1 MGWQDWRENAE
12 RLFNRYR
19 KRIIVGSAAV
29 AGAYLAQQ
37 YWAAKQEDVEPLSL
51 SDFLGRVADSGVAD
65 IKLSL
70 DGAQMGVTGVL
81 PDGQKFQTSFPSN
94 LAPDIVKDLR
104 SHNIKFS
111 NHNPNGTIKL
121 TDVLFW
127 VINGL
132 LLFTILKGPSGLLS
146 GFGIKKKLVEQQ
158 DNTGVTFEDVAGID
172 EAKNE
177 LQEIVDFL
185 KNPDKYLKV
194 GAKIPKGV
202 LLSGPPGV
210 GKTLLAKAIAGEA
223 GVPFFSL
230 SGSDFVGMFVGLGAK
245 NVNDMFDRAPKKS
258 PSIIFID
265 EIDAIGGSRE
275 NRMGSG
281 ADDERDQTLN
291 ALLVRMDGLVPEDRV
306 IIIGATNLVEKL
318 DRALLRPGRFDR
330 KVEVSLPD
338 ALGREKIL
346 DVHVKNISLGS
357 DVSLR
362 DIAKT
367 TQGFSGA
374 ELANLVNE
382 AAIHA
387 AQLQQPSVLAAD
399 FTYAID
405 KITLGLARRS
415 MVLTQEQRTLL
426 AFHEAGH
433 AVTGL
438 HQRGSDPIEKATIV
452 PRGKGMGLVKTVS
465 DGERYSYTREE
476 FEAKLVAL
484 FGGREAERLIFGDE
498 KVTTGASSDLEVA
511 TNIARQMVAVYGMSS
526 MGQVHLAPK
535 DDWYSSESTLR
546 DADRAVADILKSA
559 EKRAAN
565 ILTEH
570 RDELEAVAN
579 ELQAVETLSGE
590 QIRIIAEIARSS
602 RPAAGPKPV

>member
-1 MGWQDWRENAE
+1 M
-12 RLFNRYR
+12 
-19 KRIIVGSAAV
+19 IT
-29 AGAYLAQQ
+29 
-37 YWAAKQEDVEPLSL
+37 VE
-51 SDFLGRVADSGVAD
+51 V
-65 IKLSL
+65 
-70 DGAQMGVTGVL
+70 
-81 PDGQKFQTSFPSN
+81 
-94 LAPDIVKDLR
+94 VKDLR
-104 SHNIKFS
+104 ANNVPFS
-111 NHNPNGTIKL
+111 NRNTRETWKL
-121 TDVLFW
+121 TDMFFW
-127 VINGL
+127 LIYGAVGFSL
-132 LLFTILKGPSGLLS
+132 LKGPGGLLS

-158 DNTGVTFEDVAGID
+158 ENTGVTFADVAGID

-265 EIDAIGGSRE
+265 EIDAIGGSRDK
-275 NRMGSG
+275 RMGSG

-346 DVHVKNISLGS
+346 AVHSREVSLGD
-357 DVSLR
+357 DVSLQE
-362 DIAKT
+362 IAKT

-387 AQLQQPSVLAAD
+387 AQLHQDTVLAAD
-399 FTYAID
+399 FTYAVD

-415 MVLTQEQRTLL
+415 MVLTDEQKRLL

-433 AVTGL
+433 AITGL
-438 HQRGSDPIEKATIV
+438 HQSGSDQIEKATIV

-476 FEAKLVAL
+476 FEARLVSL
-484 FGGREAERLIFGDE
+484 FGGREAERLVFGEE
-498 KVTTGASSDLEVA
+498 KVTTGASSDIEVA
-511 TNIARQMVAVYGMSS
+511 TNIARQMVTVYGMSS

-535 DDWYSSESTLR
+535 DDWYPSESTAR
-546 DADRAVADILKSA
+546 KADRAVSNILKNA
-559 EKRAAN
+559 QQQACK
-565 ILTEH
+565 ILSEH
-570 RDELEAVAN
+570 RVELDAVAN
-579 ELQAVETLSGE
+579 ELLAQETLSGE
-590 QIRIIAEIARSS
+590 QIKMIAENARRGQIGSVPE
-602 RPAAGPKPV
+602 PA